1 MGKDHQKDRVCEV
14 PMRPHT
20 NDGAMESVECI
31 IWVDICCMLDWIIGL
46 CHKMAE
52 MHFPGLLIA
61 SAKFRSMMGASHQ
74 PTFMSGCLTI
84 SHMCLPCLP
93 N

>member
-1 MGKDHQKDRVCEV
+1 MGRYLLYA
-14 PMRPHT
+14 
-20 NDGAMESVECI
+20 G
-31 IWVDICCMLDWIIGL
+31 LDYRL

-61 SAKFRSMMGASHQ
+61 SAKFWSMMGASHQ

-93 N
+93 K